1 MTKKSRTILFSILSV
16 VFVIVASSAIFYA
29 QGYRFDAKSFK
40 FLKTG
45 AIFVKVSPSNAKIT
59 LDQKPMGRTQIISDY
74 LFIQSLVPKE
84 YVVKAE
90 KEGYLPWTKTLAVK
104 AMEVSEARNVV
115 LFPENINFPNIK
127 NGLEKMQY
135 LGEDRAILTYAGS
148 DGPSKLSIYDL
159 SNNQETD
166 LSPINSLLAGYDLA
180 DLKILD
186 PQNLLLSLQN
196 KKTKKTEYFLA
207 GVNSS
212 QEVPQKVNF
221 LTQDSRNV
229 VLIDS
234 SGERSLFWQEEGWM
248 LKKSLDSGEPAVH
261 FLNEKIAAFALS
273 GNYFY
278 FLTEKGQL
286 LEIDQNKNFP
296 AQELAKNVPVGLLE
310 MKDEHD
316 LELLIFGNKIMLNG
330 KGNLYLLDR
339 TENSFKKI
347 FEGVKNIELSPS
359 KDKILCQL
367 QKELWVILLS
377 DIDVPFKEKE
387 GAELFISRF
396 SQEIQDADWIAND
409 YFAFSVSNQIKISE
423 IDNRSQPNIYDISK
437 FNDPKLLFDQKA
449 KKLYILSDGSL
460 FASDK
465 LF

>member
-1 MTKKSRTILFSILSV
+1 M
-16 VFVIVASSAIFYA
+16 
-29 QGYRFDAKSFK
+29 
-40 FLKTG
+40 KTG
-45 AIFVKVSPSNAKIT
+45 AIFIKVSPSNAKIT

-84 YVVKAE
+84 YVIKAE

-115 LFPENINFPNIK
+115 LFPENINFPNAR

-135 LGEDRAILTYAGS
+135 LGGDRAVLTYAGS
-148 DGPSKLSIYDL
+148 DSPFKLSVYDL
-159 SNNQETD
+159 SSGQETD
-166 LSPINSLLAGYDLA
+166 LSPANSLLENYDLSG
-180 DLKILD
+180 LKILD
-186 PQNLLLSLQN
+186 PQNLLLILQN
-196 KKTKKTEYFLA
+196 KKTEKTEYFLA
-207 GVNSS
+207 GTDSS
-212 QEVPQKVNF
+212 QEAPQKISF
-221 LTQDSRNV
+221 LTKNSKNAM
-229 VLIDS
+229 LIDS
-234 SGERSLFWQEEGWM
+234 FGERSLLWQE
-248 LKKSLDSGEPAVH
+248 KKWIFKKTLGSSEPA
-261 FLNEKIAAFALS
+261 FRFFDEETAAFALS

-278 FLTEKGQL
+278 FLTEKGRL
-286 LEIDQNKNFP
+286 LEMDKNKNFP
-296 AQELAKNVPVGLLE
+296 ERELAKNAPFELLGAE
-310 MKDEHD
+310 NGQDC
-316 LELLIFGNKIMLNG
+316 ELLIFGDEIMLKG
-330 KGNLYLLDR
+330 EGNLYLLDR
-339 TENSFKKI
+339 TKNEFKKI
-347 FEGVKNIELSPS
+347 FEGVKNIELSPA

-377 DIDVPFKEKE
+377 DIDVPFKEKK

-396 SQEIQDADWIAND
+396 SQEIQDAGWIAND

-437 FNDPKLLFDQKA
+437 FNDPKLLFGQKA